1 MLSMNTNN
9 IEIRKVIIYFIKIF
23 KNARCLFV
31 NKSFK
36 GITVLSAARKRIS
49 WTFDTFRHICVSFSG
64 GKDSTVLLHLV
75 AESAR
80 RQKRKISVLF
90 IDWEAQFSLTIE
102 HIEKMKHLYA
112 DVIDNFYWV
121 ALPMTTVSGVSQHEP
136 EWVAWAPG
144 AQWVRKPPHGAI
156 TDESFFSFYKHAM
169 TFEEFIPAFSR
180 WLTKKNGDYSQII
193 LVGIRADESLH
204 RMMAISSHSKL
215 RYADDKPWTT
225 ASVEGTYYTAY
236 PLYDW
241 KASDIWTYCAKE
253 NKAYNSLYDL
263 MYQAGVPL
271 GSMRVCEPFGPEQ
284 RRGLWLYHV
293 LEPDTWERM
302 CYRVAGANSGACY
315 GSQSG
320 EFFALHKSITKPEH
334 HTWESY
340 AYFLLESMP
349 EHTAEHYRNKLAI
362 YLKWYLEHDWPH
374 GIPDEQEKDLGCK
387 DIPSWRRIC
396 KTLIRNDFWCQRLSF
411 SPNAPRHYKRYLE
424 RIKQKRQQWGII

>member
-1 MLSMNTNN
+1 
-9 IEIRKVIIYFIKIF
+9 
-23 KNARCLFV
+23 
-31 NKSFK
+31 
-36 GITVLSAARKRIS
+36 
-49 WTFDTFRHICVSFSG
+49 
-64 GKDSTVLLHLV
+64 
-75 AESAR
+75 
-80 RQKRKISVLF
+80 
-90 IDWEAQFSLTIE
+90 
-102 HIEKMKHLYA
+102 
-112 DVIDNFYWV
+112 
-121 ALPMTTVSGVSQHEP
+121 
-136 EWVAWAPG
+136 
-144 AQWVRKPPHGAI
+144 
-156 TDESFFSFYKHAM
+156 
-169 TFEEFIPAFSR
+169 
-180 WLTKKNGDYSQII
+180 
-193 LVGIRADESLH
+193 
-204 RMMAISSHSKL
+204 
-215 RYADDKPWTT
+215 
-225 ASVEGTYYTAY
+225 
-236 PLYDW
+236 
-241 KASDIWTYCAKE
+241 
-253 NKAYNSLYDL
+253 

-424 RIKQKRQQWGII
+424 RMKQKRQQWGII